1 MTHHFEGLKI
11 LEIGVI
17 CGLNSNEHCRLPG
30 VKAMRTPILLVLA
43 TALLGLAMSGCAN
56 GPTSEAYANVTTK
69 TKKTMRAFKSE
80 KDLKEYLKRVAASQR
95 TQLDSFIGKQSQ
107 SGPTGFFTVYDG
119 DSITNVQHAG
129 VDEGGIIKLH
139 GDHLVVLRR
148 GRLFTINVADEAIK
162 PVSVI
167 NAFAPDINPTRTWYD
182 ELLISGDTIIVIGYS
197 YERDGTEIGLFNI
210 DPKGNLTYR
219 STYHLRS
226 NDYFSSR
233 NYASRLVRG
242 KLIFYS
248 PMYLWTSEE
257 YPFNSFP
264 ALRKWHPYANESGF
278 RPIYSPTRVYRPEY
292 DFKDQN
298 GLALHTVTVCDPT
311 GGELRCEATCVV
323 GPRGR
328 VFYVSPESVYVW
340 MTDSLYKGL
349 QPTEQS
355 LLYRMPLDGSAPS
368 ALQVSGSPVDQFS
381 FFESS
386 DSYLNVLVR
395 AHASGDGMWRAEAA
409 TGDAALLR
417 IPVVSFSDGGEKV
430 SPANYRDLPTPPDG
444 NSFQNRFVGDY
455 LLYGTGNGW
464 GWPQK
469 EKFFKHAVFAVR
481 WSGGEPIKLPLRH
494 SVDRI
499 EVMGAAAVIVG
510 TRMNDLLFTA
520 ISLANYLP
528 TVKNEYVRSGAS
540 QGELRSHAFFYKS
553 DGPHSG
559 VLGLPIAEPGRPGY
573 EHLFRE
579 SASILY
585 LRNDSMNLTELGNL
599 ASNPKNATD
608 DLCRASCVDW
618 YGNSQPLFLK
628 GRVFALLGYEL
639 VEGEVADGRIRE
651 KRRSNYAPQVDSA
664 RN

>member
-1 MTHHFEGLKI
+1 M
-11 LEIGVI
+11 
-17 CGLNSNEHCRLPG
+17 
-30 VKAMRTPILLVLA
+30 LA
-43 TALLGLAMSGCAN
+43 TLLLGLATSSCTN
-56 GPTSEAYANVTTK
+56 GPTSEVHANVTVK
-69 TKKTMRAFKSE
+69 PKKTMRAFKSE
-80 KDLKEYLKRVAASQR
+80 KELKKYLKSIAAKQR
-95 TQLDSFIGKQSQ
+95 EQLDFFIGEQAL
-107 SGPTGFFTVYDG
+107 SGPTGLFTVYDG
-119 DSITNVQHAG
+119 NSITNVQHAG

-148 GRLFTINVADEAIK
+148 GRLFTINVADEALK
-162 PVSVI
+162 PVSVVD
-167 NAFAPDINPTRTWYD
+167 AFAPDIDPKHTWYD

-197 YERDGTEIGLFNI
+197 YERGGTEIGLFNI
-210 DPKGNLTYR
+210 DAKGNLAYR

-242 KLIFYS
+242 KLIFYT
-248 PMYLWTSEE
+248 PLRLWTNEKD
-257 YPFNSFP
+257 PFTSFP
-264 ALRKWHPYANESGF
+264 ALRKWHKGATDGEF
-278 RPIYSPTRVYRPEY
+278 RTTASPTQVYRPEY
-292 DFKDQN
+292 QFKDEDS
-298 GLALHTVTVCDPT
+298 LALHTVTVCDPT
-311 GGELRCEATCVV
+311 GGELRCESTCTV
-323 GPRGR
+323 GPYGR
-328 VFYVSPESVYVW
+328 VFYVAPESVYVW
-340 MTDSLYKGL
+340 LTDSIYWNRQAGI
-349 QPTEQS
+349 QS

-368 ALQVSGSPVDQFS
+368 ALKVSGSPVDQFS
-381 FFESS
+381 FLESS

-395 AHASGDGMWRAEAA
+395 SHGYGDGMWGAENAS
-409 TGDAALLR
+409 GDTALLR
-417 IPVVSFSDGGEKV
+417 VPIVSFSDGGEKV
-430 SPANYRDLPTPPDG
+430 STSNYRKLPKPDG
-444 NSFQNRFVGDY
+444 EISQNRFVGDY
-455 LLYGTGNGW
+455 LLYGRGNGW
-464 GWPQK
+464 GWPQT
-469 EKFFKHAVFAVR
+469 EKFFKHAVYAVR

-499 EVMGAAAVIVG
+499 EVMGAAAVVVG
-510 TRMNDLLFTA
+510 TRMNDLHFTA
-520 ISLANYLP
+520 ISLDNYLP

-559 VLGLPIAEPGRPGY
+559 VLGLPISEPGRPGY

-639 VEGEVADGRIRE
+639 VEGEVANGRIRE
-651 KRRSNYAPQVDSA
+651 KRRSNYSPQVDSA